1 MTFTCITSRG
11 AEEWT
16 VEVHSLLNAGWAG
29 RRTEQVAAH
38 ARELQGLGVAPPS
51 RVPITIPLARSLLTQ
66 DPEVE
71 VYSPG
76 SSGEVEY
83 VLVVTG
89 GRIGLT
95 VGSDHTDR
103 EAERV
108 SVEWSKRL
116 YPNVVAPIVWDLA
129 DVAAHVDDL
138 RLRAWV
144 REGGQW
150 TPYQDAPLRD
160 LLPPA
165 YWLDRLALP
174 PRPAEAVVL
183 FSGTVPTVAGSVRGG
198 EGFRMSLEDPVL
210 RRTIVHEY
218 TLVPVTDPLAR

>member
-66 DPEVE
+66 GPEVE

-95 VGSDHTDR
+95 AGSDHTDR

-144 REGGQW
+144 RRGGSG
-150 TPYQDAPLRD
+150 
-160 LLPPA
+160 LPTRTRRSA
-165 YWLDRLALP
+165 TSC
-174 PRPAEAVVL
+174 PRPTGWTGSPAPHARL
-183 FSGTVPTVAGSVRGG
+183 RPSFSSPARSRRSRG
-198 EGFRMSLEDPVL
+198 
-210 RRTIVHEY
+210 
-218 TLVPVTDPLAR
+218 A